1 MQRRVGM
8 TLLHCIWDLSW
19 DNLNANNDT
28 QQLEVRIIWRF
39 LHLHV
44 CHLGCAA
51 FHVTWLPHSMVT
63 VGYLQSSMA
72 SQAYRHVC
80 SVLGMRWKHHCP
92 LRPSLRSLTLFSLY
106 FTVESSHKPAQIQ
119 GKGTWIPISQW
130 ETCQGVCGHLQ
141 NHQPANNE

>member
-19 DNLNANNDT
+19 DNLNASNDT
-28 QQLEVRIIWRF
+28 QQLQVRIIWRF

-44 CHLGCAA
+44 WGVQPSMWRGFFTAW
-51 FHVTWLPHSMVT
+51 WLWDT
-63 VGYLQSSMA
+63 CNSSMA
-72 SQAYRHVC
+72 VQAYRHVC

-92 LRPSLRSLTLFSLY
+92 LRPSLRGLTLLSLY

-130 ETCQGVCGHLQ
+130 ETCQGVCGHVKKS
-141 NHQPANNE
+141 PAC